1 MRAIF
6 LNLSAHTIVPI
17 NYGIAKL
24 LADQIPIL
32 QIIWARHFFTIIC
45 IFPIMF
51 FFFKEEITRSENPK
65 LQLLRGIILLT
76 VNISFLYS
84 VTVIPLS
91 KALTLTFIS
100 PFVVTI
106 FSSFFLSEKVGLKRW
121 TAVIIGFS
129 GTLIVIRPGYV
140 PFELGSLVALFCGFV
155 YGFYIIITR
164 KLSASDSSLL
174 TLIITGLIG
183 TIVMTPVL
191 AFVWVTPSKEQWYLL
206 FLIGLVT
213 TIGHLLLILSF
224 KYSEASKLAPLS
236 YFEIVSNT
244 IVGYLLFKNFPDNW
258 TLIGLFI
265 IISSGLFVFYR
276 EKKVGII

>member
-106 FSSFFLSEKVGLKRW
+106 FSSFF
-121 TAVIIGFS
+121 
-129 GTLIVIRPGYV
+129 Y
-140 PFELGSLVALFCGFV
+140 
-155 YGFYIIITR
+155 
-164 KLSASDSSLL
+164 
-174 TLIITGLIG
+174 
-183 TIVMTPVL
+183 
-191 AFVWVTPSKEQWYLL
+191 Q
-206 FLIGLVT
+206 
-213 TIGHLLLILSF
+213 
-224 KYSEASKLAPLS
+224 
-236 YFEIVSNT
+236 
-244 IVGYLLFKNFPDNW
+244 
-258 TLIGLFI
+258 
-265 IISSGLFVFYR
+265 
-276 EKKVGII
+276 KK